1 MNDQIALDIACAA
14 RILAAEGLS
23 MTVAGHL
30 SLDVGGEMYV
40 NRYGPSFSQVRPQD
54 IIRVDYD
61 GKVIEGEGYTNDT
74 IRLHGILHRMVPK
87 ARAMIH
93 THPPSV
99 VTFSSF
105 RIVPEIY
112 DQESCFLAGDIAIY
126 DEDYEGLATTAD
138 RISPMATVLQHARNL
153 IMPNHG
159 AMTSGDDIPVAAV
172 RMILLEHVVKR
183 YMAVQQAALT
193 LEKKPKGIPL
203 DVAIR
208 TRTEAG
214 LKAVE
219 QFVELVWQDYIKRL
233 GLSGPGAFN

>member
-1 MNDQIALDIACAA
+1 MDDQVAFEIACAA
-14 RILAAEGLS
+14 RILASEGLS
-23 MTVAGHL
+23 FTNAGHL
-30 SLDVGGEMYV
+30 SVDVGGEMYV
-40 NRYGPSFSQVRPQD
+40 NRYGPSFSQVCPKD

-74 IRLHGILHRMVPK
+74 IRLHGILHKMIPE
-87 ARAMIH
+87 ARAMVH

-105 RIVPEIY
+105 RTVPDIY

-126 DEDYEGLATTAD
+126 DEDYEGLATTEE
-138 RISPMATVLQHARNL
+138 RISPMASVLRNARNI

-159 AMTSGDDIPVAAV
+159 AMTSGDGIPAATF

-183 YMAVQQAALT
+183 HIAVKQTALT
-193 LEKKPKGIPL
+193 LKKTPKGIPL

-208 TRTEAG
+208 TREEQG
-214 LKAVE
+214 QKAVE
-219 QFVELVWQDYIKRL
+219 EFIDLVWQDYIDRL
-233 GLSGPGAFN
+233 RLSGPSGFD